1 MAFGQGNGGFTAE
14 ALALIARMSPTPN
27 YTRKVV
33 INQLVADLIAGNVWN
48 DLDVL
53 HVYAADA
60 SGNALLNFKGSSYS
74 ATNSG
79 ATFTADRGFTGNASS
94 AYLNPGGYGP
104 GSGQFAQN
112 DHAYGVWARVEGT
125 TGSYMG
131 CNSGAATYS
140 QVDLGQGIDGAGSD
154 LVLYGANDGFLAN
167 SRTSSSEW
175 TAYRNGVA
183 VGTKTTSSYTVP
195 SNQLRVLCARNS
207 VGSEVFF
214 SDVQVSAFF
223 AGKGLDATKMAAL
236 YTALARYMTSVGA

>member
-60 SGNALLNFKGSSYS
+60 SGNAVLNFKGSSYG

-79 ATFTADRGFTGNASS
+79 ATFTADRGFTGDAAT
-94 AYLNPGGYGP
+94 AYLSMAYQPGN
-104 GSGQFAQN
+104 GQFGAS
-112 DHAYGVWARVEGT
+112 DHSFGAWVRT
-125 TGSYMG
+125 
-131 CNSGAATYS
+131 AATINS
-140 QVDLGQGIDGAGSD
+140 TSA
-154 LVLYGANDGFLAN
+154 GANDGSYFARVHKSTAIDGTLTDVVSWGTETGLLAV
-167 SRTSSSEW
+167 SRQNGTDF
-175 TAYRNGVA
+175 TAYRNGASVVTDA
-183 VGTKTTSSYTVP
+183 AAFTNPAFSF
-195 SNQLRVLCARNS
+195 RVLATNS
-207 VGSEVFF
+207 SGTETEF
-214 SDVQVSAFF
+214 SDAQVSAFF
-223 AGKGLDATKMAAL
+223 AGKGLDSTKMAAL